1 MGMTFSDFCIKK
13 TDTLT
18 VEQIKACIC
27 DVMVQQGYTV
37 AEDADTSDVVLA
49 IVSAADGERSAWWK
63 ICSDSLEFFDRDSLE
78 RYVLPM
84 AETLGSAVLTVS
96 VFDSDALVLRLLDP
110 AAGVDA
116 LAKAGLTKEYGISGR
131 SNLSAWKPYVSDVK
145 QFKKR
150 LSEDHV
156 FVEEILEEIAELLC
170 LPASVS
176 LTDYP
181 TLTQMASPSCGA
193 EYLYFKLPEKTE
205 KCPPRLVWHCP
216 GLLPQQIGEP
226 QCFSFLN
233 RGGASKGVSVCFT
246 GPHVARDEIVFEDVR
261 LTYYDQ
267 NKRLVEIPLVL
278 EKEELSDGSLGLWAD
293 APELPLPEAPGEDLP
308 PSKYQSECFRRCIS
322 LRYTPQGDPR
332 KVLDIELNVIPQK
345 APEGGIHFCVWKP
358 YGSKEAYIEA
368 RNEDVPGVSDIPG
381 YEDAF
386 QKLRREDY
394 D

>member
-27 DVMVQQGYTV
+27 DVMAQQGYTA
-37 AEDADTSDVVLA
+37 AENADTSDVALA

-78 RYVLPM
+78 HYVLPM

-131 SNLSAWKPYVSDVK
+131 SNFSAWKPYVSDVK
-145 QFKKR
+145 QFKR
-150 LSEDHV
+150 ILGEEHV
-156 FVEEILEEIAELLC
+156 LVEEILAEIAELLC

-193 EYLYFKLPEKTE
+193 EYLYFKLSEKTE
-205 KCPPRLVWHCP
+205 KHPPRLVWHCP

-233 RGGASKGVSVCFT
+233 RGGAMFVCLGIDGGQFT
-246 GPHVARDEIVFEDVR
+246 MAAFLAGAVVNA
-261 LTYYDQ
+261 
-267 NKRLVEIPLVL
+267 
-278 EKEELSDGSLGLWAD
+278 
-293 APELPLPEAPGEDLP
+293 
-308 PSKYQSECFRRCIS
+308 
-322 LRYTPQGDPR
+322 
-332 KVLDIELNVIPQK
+332 
-345 APEGGIHFCVWKP
+345 
-358 YGSKEAYIEA
+358 
-368 RNEDVPGVSDIPG
+368 VPGIVAQIVLIPVLVMAA
-381 YEDAF
+381 EDRIA
-386 QKLRREDY
+386 KA
-394 D
+394 